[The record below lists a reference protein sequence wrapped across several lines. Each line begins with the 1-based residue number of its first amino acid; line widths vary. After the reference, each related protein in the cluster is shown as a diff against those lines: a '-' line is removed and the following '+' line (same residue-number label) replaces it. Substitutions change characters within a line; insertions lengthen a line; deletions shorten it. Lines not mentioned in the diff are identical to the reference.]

1 MILIL
6 MIKNHLNHLASEIAL
21 FTLFNLAQLSFR
33 EVLMPQMMKQL

>member
-21 FTLFNLAQLSFR
+21 ITLFNLAQLSSD
-33 EVLMPQMMKQL
+33 KC